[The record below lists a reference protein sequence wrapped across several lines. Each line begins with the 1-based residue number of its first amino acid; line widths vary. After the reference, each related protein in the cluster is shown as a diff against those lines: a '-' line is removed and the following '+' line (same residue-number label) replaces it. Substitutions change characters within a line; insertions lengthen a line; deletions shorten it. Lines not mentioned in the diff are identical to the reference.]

1 MRATALNG
9 YLLHQRPYQEKR
21 AIYQFF
27 SYEKGVVHGIGG
39 RGMPLFTPIW
49 LMSSGTKSL
58 KSFGQISLGFSDE
71 FVQQLTAQSNEAAYN
86 PASYGLMTGR
96 VQYALLYMNEIL
108 YKLLATESPCPKL
121 WQVYHTN
128 MTKLHALDRL
138 SLMAVDKMQ
147 AMKLYLRS
155 FERGLFSELGVM
167 MDFCVDGHGV
177 PINADAMYCFIPQMG
192 FMLAHFVRTQI
203 DPKIR
208 FDSVCY
214 TGSQILQM
222 GAAMEEPELALEFL
236 DQFSQIQKEVL
247 DNLLNHQ
254 PLHSRTLWQ
263 QSIQYLQ

>member
-71 FVQQLTAQSNEAAYN
+71 FVRQLTAQSNEAAYH

-108 YKLLATESPCPKL
+108 DKLLATESP
-121 WQVYHTN
+121 
-128 MTKLHALDRL
+128 L
-138 SLMAVDKMQ
+138 S
-147 AMKLYLRS
+147 
-155 FERGLFSELGVM
+155 
-167 MDFCVDGHGV
+167 
-177 PINADAMYCFIPQMG
+177 
-192 FMLAHFVRTQI
+192 
-203 DPKIR
+203 
-208 FDSVCY
+208 
-214 TGSQILQM
+214 
-222 GAAMEEPELALEFL
+222 
-236 DQFSQIQKEVL
+236 
-247 DNLLNHQ
+247 
-254 PLHSRTLWQ
+254 
-263 QSIQYLQ
+263 